1 VNTVVMGGAGFIGS
15 HIVDALVAQ
24 GCTATVF
31 DDLSSGKRENLG
43 AGIALTVGDVRD
55 KEAVAAVLSDGVDRV
70 FHLAAQIDVRRAV
83 DDPGLDAQVNV
94 GGTINVLSACVE
106 AHVRRFIMS
115 STGGALYGEPS
126 RLPANEQ
133 SAIQPLSPYGVS
145 KYCAEQYIEYFHRMY
160 GLETVIL
167 RYANVYGPRQDP
179 NGEAGVVGIFA
190 RRILLGQSC
199 IVYGDGEQTRDF
211 VFVDDVARANM
222 FAMQGPLGTFNIGT
236 GVETSLN
243 QLLAAVESV
252 VGHPVARD
260 YAPARAGEVQRIA
273 LNAEKARHELGWKP
287 SVSLEDGLAQTL
299 AWVRQKL

>member
-1 VNTVVMGGAGFIGS
+1 MNAVVTGGAGFIGS
-15 HIVDALVAQ
+15 HVVELLQADGSEV
-24 GCTATVF
+24 TVL
-31 DDLSSGKRENLG
+31 DDLSSGRTRNLTEKT
-43 AGIALTVGDVRD
+43 ILQVDDVRD
-55 KEAVAAVLSDGVDRV
+55 KQAVGTAVSTDVDCV
-70 FHLAAQIDVRRAV
+70 FHLAAQIDVRKAV
-83 DDPGLDAQVNV
+83 EDPGLDAQVNV
-94 GGTINVLSACVE
+94 GGTINVLNACVE
-106 AHVRRFIMS
+106 VHVRRFVMS
-115 STGGALYGEPS
+115 STGGALYGEPKN
-126 RLPANEQ
+126 LPADEQ
-133 SAIQPLSPYGVS
+133 TPIQPLSPYGVS
-145 KYCAEQYIEYFHRMY
+145 KYCAEQYIEYFHRTC

-243 QLLAAVESV
+243 QLLAAFELV
-252 VGHPVARD
+252 VGHPVARE
-260 YAPARAGEVQRIA
+260 YALARAGEVQRIA

-299 AWVRQKL
+299 AWVRQTL

>member
-1 VNTVVMGGAGFIGS
+1 
-15 HIVDALVAQ
+15 
-24 GCTATVF
+24 VF

-43 AGIALTVGDVRD
+43 EGIALTVGDVRD
-55 KEAVAAVLSDGVDRV
+55 KHAVGTAVSNDVDCV

-83 DDPGLDAQVNV
+83 QDPGFDAQVNI
-94 GGTINVLSACVE
+94 GGTINVLNACVE
-106 AHVRRFIMS
+106 AHVRRFVMS

-126 RLPANEQ
+126 TLPAGEQ

-179 NGEAGVVGIFA
+179 TGEGGVVGIFA
-190 RRILLGQSC
+190 RHILLGQSC

-211 VFVDDVARANM
+211 VFVDDVAQANM
-222 FAMQGPLGTFNIGT
+222 LAMRGPLDTFNIGT

-243 QLLAAVESV
+243 QLLAAFELV
-252 VGHPVARD
+252 VGHPVARE
-260 YAPARAGEVQRIA
+260 YAPARAGEVRRIA

-287 SVSLEDGLAQTL
+287 SVSLEGGLARAL
-299 AWVRQKL
+299 AWVRQTL